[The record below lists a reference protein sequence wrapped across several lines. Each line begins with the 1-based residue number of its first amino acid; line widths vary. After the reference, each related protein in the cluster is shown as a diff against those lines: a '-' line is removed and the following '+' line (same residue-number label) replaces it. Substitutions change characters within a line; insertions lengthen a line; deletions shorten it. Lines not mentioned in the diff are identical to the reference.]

1 MGRGVLSQAVDLE
14 LAQVAVDGHLGADLD
29 GREIR
34 SKLCLESLGLLDA
47 ETGKAKARCT
57 AADQRDILIATIGPT
72 TRDYLRQEF
81 GFTPD
86 VCADKPSPEGIA
98 EGIGAFLKRHE

>member
-1 MGRGVLSQAVDLE
+1 M
-14 LAQVAVDGHLGADLD
+14 
-29 GREIR
+29 
-34 SKLCLESLGLLDA
+34 LESLGLLDA